1 MLFLSKYFWQMP
13 AIISDILLSLLLD
26 FIYHRMH
33 PSPDPTDIF
42 QRTNNLQSKMFSC
55 SKLGRRTGRK
65 CFNQYRSLKVNFL
78 NPLWLFEM
86 LNLNFFSFLLSK
98 FNFNLFNLLLTW
110 ICQNQKQTCHL
121 ITKNE
126 KIAQLGG
133 KLWTFLSIVNTI
145 G

>member
-33 PSPDPTDIF
+33 PPLIQLIF
-42 QRTNNLQSKMFSC
+42 AREPIIYKPRMFSC